1 MKKILLFVLVI
12 ILLFSC
18 SGCDETPEISFP
30 CTTFYFNEEFN
41 MRIFGL
47 SGGVLNTTDNEETC
61 FEIMTLRGYPYKM
74 AFFKTDNLRSTVGYN
89 EFKDENFLF
98 GATGRIDDE
107 ENLIL
112 ELDKEDIGK
121 FFADEVKEI
130 KLIEKSY
137 SEFDILKNGFNL
149 KSETPEIGISC
160 VNYDIQGYYNDGT
173 GIKAIVAEIFP
184 TDRSDTFCINGYN
197 ISEGG
202 WRYELKLV
210 GILTL
215 SDDGARLKI
224 QENFVGSM
232 FDESVTEIVFS
243 NIPE

>member
-1 MKKILLFVLVI
+1 M
-12 ILLFSC
+12 
-18 SGCDETPEISFP
+18 
-30 CTTFYFNEEFN
+30 
-41 MRIFGL
+41 
-47 SGGVLNTTDNEETC
+47 
-61 FEIMTLRGYPYKM
+61 
-74 AFFKTDNLRSTVGYN
+74 
-89 EFKDENFLF
+89 
-98 GATGRIDDE
+98 
-107 ENLIL
+107 IL

-130 KLIEKSY
+130 NLIEKSY

-149 KSETPEIGISC
+149 KSETPEIGLSC

-184 TDRSDTFCINGYN
+184 TDRSDTFRIYIYGFEKGVRQDV
-197 ISEGG
+197 IM
-202 WRYELKLV
+202 V

-224 QENFVGSM
+224 KENFVGSM